1 MSRLND
7 ALARFS
13 AALDQL
19 DAQVG
24 QRIARDRDGQDS
36 AAELSLMKAERERLF
51 ARIAG
56 LEEETRSVAGL
67 TEEVEDRLD
76 GAISEIRDVLG
87 RN

>member
-1 MSRLND
+1 MSRLDD

-13 AALDQL
+13 AALDRL
-19 DAQVG
+19 DAQAG
-24 QRIARDRDGQDS
+24 ERIARDRDIQDS
-36 AAELSLMKAERERLF
+36 AAELNLMKAERERLYE
-51 ARIAG
+51 RIAG
-56 LEEETRSVAGL
+56 LEEESRTLAGL

>member
-1 MSRLND
+1 MSRFDD

-13 AALDQL
+13 AALDEL
-19 DAQVG
+19 EAQASA
-24 QRIARDRDGQDS
+24 RIARDRDMADS
-36 AAELSLMKAERERLF
+36 AAESSLLKAERERLL

-56 LEEETRSVAGL
+56 LEEESRTLAGL
-67 TEEVEDRLD
+67 TEDVEDRLD